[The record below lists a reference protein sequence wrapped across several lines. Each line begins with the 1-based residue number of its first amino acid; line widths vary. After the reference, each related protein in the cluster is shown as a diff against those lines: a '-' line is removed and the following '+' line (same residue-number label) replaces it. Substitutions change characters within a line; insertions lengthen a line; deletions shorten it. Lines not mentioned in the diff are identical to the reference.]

1 MNSTSALLASTHA
14 VLPESICMALLY
26 RREVAPD
33 PDPSRME
40 ERRFHPATPS
50 LPPRERVLRAGET
63 TPSCSTTRPGR
74 RCTWSPSDRVRAVV
88 AGSAPTVAVAA
99 LERVG
104 EGHEV
109 VVRLPLATAAR
120 AAPLLEHVRD
130 RHVVHVRLRPHTP
143 RRQWLRHPGLGLRR
157 WRLGSRRR
165 WRRWRGAPPRGSGRG
180 GRGGVPRW
188 ARGRWL
194 RASSTAA
201 GIAGKLG
208 GERLQHGRDEGRTNG
223 DLAVPSIRA
232 GEARQAASHLP
243 LVQPARDQRR

>member
-109 VVRLPLATAAR
+109 VVRLRPRRRAAR
-120 AAPLLEHVRD
+120 
-130 RHVVHVRLRPHTP
+130 
-143 RRQWLRHPGLGLRR
+143 RR
-157 WRLGSRRR
+157 GSRRR
-165 WRRWRGAPPRGSGRG
+165 CGPR
-180 GRGGVPRW
+180 RGGVPRW

-194 RASSTAA
+194 RASGTAA

-243 LVQPARDQRR
+243 LVQPARDQRRGDRL

>member
-104 EGHEV
+104 GGLEV
-109 VVRLPLATAAR
+109 VVRLRARRRAARWRGSRRRCGPRRCSGTPLATATR
-120 AAPLLEHVRD
+120 APPPLDKLSHPHVANIP
-130 RHVVHVRLRPHTP
+130 LTPHTP
-143 RRQWLRHPGLGLRR
+143 
-157 WRLGSRRR
+157 
-165 WRRWRGAPPRGSGRG
+165 PPQC
-180 GRGGVPRW
+180 
-188 ARGRWL
+188 L
-194 RASSTAA
+194 
-201 GIAGKLG
+201 
-208 GERLQHGRDEGRTNG
+208 
-223 DLAVPSIRA
+223 
-232 GEARQAASHLP
+232 SH
-243 LVQPARDQRR
+243 

>member
-1 MNSTSALLASTHA
+1 MNPWPPQSTPKARPGVMNSTSALLASTHA

-109 VVRLPLATAAR
+109 VVRLRPRRRAACRRGSRRRCGPRRCGGLPLATAAR

-157 WRLGSRRR
+157 WRLGSRR
-165 WRRWRGAPPRGSGRG
+165 
-180 GRGGVPRW
+180 
-188 ARGRWL
+188 
-194 RASSTAA
+194 
-201 GIAGKLG
+201 
-208 GERLQHGRDEGRTNG
+208 
-223 DLAVPSIRA
+223 
-232 GEARQAASHLP
+232 
-243 LVQPARDQRR
+243 